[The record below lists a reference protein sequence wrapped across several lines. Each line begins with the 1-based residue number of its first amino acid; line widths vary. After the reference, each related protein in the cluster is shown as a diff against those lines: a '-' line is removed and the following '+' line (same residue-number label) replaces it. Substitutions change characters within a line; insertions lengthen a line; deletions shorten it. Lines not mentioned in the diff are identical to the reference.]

1 MKANESAMAQ
11 SDGEGAAT
19 PQGQASRRIDSLS
32 TLTRVEYDRVRE
44 KEAQGLG
51 IRVSTLD
58 TEVQKRRNARETP
71 DASGSGQTVL
81 LADPEPW
88 SDVVNGGDLLQE
100 LEGLFRAHLTMS
112 PGASETIALWVVF
125 SHAHDAF
132 QISPLLGITSPEKN
146 CGKSTLLT
154 LLSGVVP
161 KPLPVSNITIAPL
174 FRAVEKFRPT
184 LLVDEADTFISDD
197 EGLRGILNSGWLRSQ
212 AQVIRTVGDDHE
224 PRLFSTWAPKA
235 IAMIGNLPGTL
246 ADRSVAVRMCRQTL
260 EEESTKRKLRADRLG
275 DLEHLRRKARRWVQ
289 DHIEE
294 LRNADPSVPEGF
306 TNRLADNW
314 RPLLAIADL
323 VGGDWPQRARDAAR
337 MLVAAKADESH
348 ATLLLEDLR
357 RLFSARRADRLSSA
371 DIVAALGDMEDR
383 PWPEYSHGRPITKR
397 GLASILSRFKVGP
410 KTVRF
415 STDTVKGYLLEDL
428 EETFRRFLAQPACES
443 VTPSQEA
450 PEAAPENPR
459 NVTRGGNVTGGNLQE
474 SALNEH
480 CDAVTFSKPD
490 GAGPTTEVAEALE
503 AQGGGATTERGQV
516 GSSLLPP
523 QVGHAKLGNV
533 RAFEESSEW

>member
-1 MKANESAMAQ
+1 MNASESKQIPMDHQ
-11 SDGEGAAT
+11 EAAT
-19 PQGQASRRIDSLS
+19 PQDAADSRIDSLS
-32 TLTRVEYDRVRE
+32 MLSRVEYDRVRE
-44 KEAQGLG
+44 KEAQELG

-58 TEVQKRRNARETP
+58 TEVQKRRSACEKLAT
-71 DASGSGQTVL
+71 DGSGQTVL
-81 LADPEPW
+81 LAEPEPW
-88 SDVVNGGDLLQE
+88 NDAVNGADLLQE
-100 LEGLFRAHLTMS
+100 LDGLFRAHLTMS

-212 AQVIRTVGDDHE
+212 AQVIRSVGDDHE

-323 VGGDWPQRARDAAR
+323 VGGEWSQRARDAAR

-348 ATLLLEDLR
+348 ATILLGDLR
-357 RLFSARRADRLSSA
+357 RLFNESRTDRLSSA
-371 DIVAALGDMEDR
+371 NIVAALGDMEDR
-383 PWPEYSHGRPITKR
+383 PWPEYSHGKPITKR

-415 STDTVKGYLLEDL
+415 GTETVKGYLLEDL

-450 PEAAPENPR
+450 PEAAPVNPR
-459 NVTRGGNVTGGNLQE
+459 NVTTGIDVTDGSLQQ
-474 SALNEH
+474 SASDQH
-480 CDAVTFSKPD
+480 CDAVPFSRPD
-490 GAGPTTEVAEALE
+490 GAEPTTPKKAKRLVEVEL
-503 AQGGGATTERGQV
+503 
-516 GSSLLPP
+516 
-523 QVGHAKLGNV
+523 
-533 RAFEESSEW
+533 